1 MVSANLTPLAETA
14 IGQRSEEVLEKK
26 LYDDRAYTENGCPQL
41 PRPQAFTMMPWLRF
55 SPKTPDDPGAIYT
68 HLRSRAPVRNTEW
81 RPVPEHPT

>member
-1 MVSANLTPLAETA
+1 
-14 IGQRSEEVLEKK
+14 
-26 LYDDRAYTENGCPQL
+26 
-41 PRPQAFTMMPWLRF
+41 MMPWLRF